1 MYHRIYIIQI
11 YFCQSKNIILLCKY
25 FLIANIIMESICKL
39 KNIYKS
45 LYTFEKEFSEKNNIT
60 INEGMV
66 LCCMKDEKPRTA
78 NEICEFVGLSNSRV
92 SRIINAVETKGYILR
107 KMGSI
112 DKRQMIF
119 TLTEEGKKKIK
130 EMMKHEIN
138 LSALIK
144 ELVEI
149 SE

>member
-1 MYHRIYIIQI
+1 MQI
-11 YFCQSKNIILLCKY
+11 FSNSKY
-25 FLIANIIMESICKL
+25 FMESICKL

-45 LYTFEKEFSEKNNIT
+45 LYTFEKEFAEKNNIT

-78 NEICEFVGLSNSRV
+78 NDLCEFVGLSNSRV

-107 KMGSI
+107 EMGSI

-119 TLTEEGKKKIK
+119 SLTEEGRKKIK

-144 ELVEI
+144 ELVEM

>member
-1 MYHRIYIIQI
+1 MQI
-11 YFCQSKNIILLCKY
+11 FSNSKY
-25 FLIANIIMESICKL
+25 FMESICKL

-45 LYTFEKEFSEKNNIT
+45 LYTFEKEFAEKNNIT

-78 NEICEFVGLSNSRV
+78 NDLCEFVGLSNSRV
-92 SRIINAVETKGYILR
+92 SRIINTVETKGYILR
-107 KMGSI
+107 EMGSI
-112 DKRQMIF
+112 DKKQMIF
-119 TLTEEGKKKIK
+119 SLTEEGRNKIK